1 MRLCKWDPDF
11 VQEMQKFLDLHRAV
25 CDFSLDQEDI
35 AREKLF
41 LPRPAHIEHAEFFEK
56 LYVERPEEN
65 MIIDSLKKWP
75 RMILVVGERGS
86 GKTSIA
92 YRVKEKM
99 EKDHNL
105 VMIFDARRGD
115 FFESQSLDQISPSEI
130 SALMLKGIKSRYLK
144 EIFTYSLNRQEEVIE
159 PLFRLIEYIM
169 ENYNKLGRLTGYN
182 FGGVLFP
189 LYRRYRQYKRTREE
203 ATILEWLEENFDTD
217 DKLADYIWKEIVN
230 HPRLKP
236 SLLIHAAHDVFKYKR
251 QCIWIDNVDGL
262 SYKQQARIQTSLK
275 RLAGS
280 ISSFANVVVSVRSE
294 NILILD
300 EFDEEQAPPRFM
312 KVYLYLQ
319 EGFQDIALREAHSV
333 PPLKLSWEIMKQI
346 VQRRIELSFEKT
358 NIDKEVKEQIRQTSF
373 VILDAW
379 RKIHITELA
388 NHSIRYLLAEH
399 TDFLKYVCKFSDY
412 LSGKTRF
419 ERERDVLTMY
429 FVWLGS
435 MPDNLRHMR
444 LLDIVGVANK
454 WHTRWN
460 IDDDANSELARDLL
474 PLLLLSSIWNFSL
487 KEKDGGQHTRPTVE
501 EILNVVAKIDIPK
514 DDVLRVMCD
523 TQSWINEDIP
533 PLIEIQSPDQPVK
546 IIAPS
551 QIKEHYIISLS
562 PRGKAMLRYILNTF
576 GYFWGAL
583 HYRQMNKD
591 NQNVRLMEQVLR
603 STEEAKWRLI
613 RVPLL
618 TLGKM
623 YLCFLALIRNKWYP
637 GPKWFEE
644 FLADFG
650 VPVPDYWEPV
660 GIKINKKR
668 RALQYEIM
676 LTGIRNFFRNP
687 TNSTVTQEIDTML
700 SWFKEN
706 LSALIKG
713 GDLTCNPLL
722 EESLFIDERE

>member
-1 MRLCKWDPDF
+1 MRLCKWDSGF
-11 VQEMQKFLDLHRAV
+11 VQEIQKFLELHRAV

-35 AREKLF
+35 SREELF

-56 LYVERPEEN
+56 LYVERPEED
-65 MIIDSLKKWP
+65 MIIESLKKWP
-75 RMILVVGERGS
+75 RVVLVVGERGS

-115 FFESQSLDQISPSEI
+115 FFESQSLDQISPDEI
-130 SALMLKGIKSRYLK
+130 SALMLRGIKSRYLK
-144 EIFTYSLNRQEEVIE
+144 EIFTYSLDKQEGVIE
-159 PLFRLIEYIM
+159 HLFRLIEYIM
-169 ENYNKLGRLTGYN
+169 ENYNKPGRLTGYN

-189 LYRRYRQYKRTREE
+189 LYRRYRQYKRTRGE
-203 ATILEWLEENFDTD
+203 ATILKWLEENFDTD
-217 DKLADYIWKEIVN
+217 DKLADYILKEIVN

-236 SLLIHAAHDVFKYKR
+236 SLLIHAAHDIFKYKR

-275 RLAGS
+275 RLAAS
-280 ISSFANVVVSVRSE
+280 ISPFANVVVSVRSE

-319 EGFQDIALREAHSV
+319 EGSQDIALREAYSV

-358 NIDKEVKEQIRQTSF
+358 NIDRDVKEQIRQTSLL
-373 VILDAW
+373 ILDAW
-379 RKIHITELA
+379 RRIHITELA

-454 WHTRWN
+454 WYTRWN

-474 PLLLLSSIWNFSL
+474 PLLLLPSIWNLSL
-487 KEKDGGQHTRPTVE
+487 KERDSGRHTRPTVE
-501 EILNVVAKIDIPK
+501 EILNVAAKIDIPK
-514 DDVLRVMCD
+514 EDVLEVMCD
-523 TQSWINEDIP
+523 TQAWINEDIP

-546 IIAPS
+546 IIDPS

-576 GYFWGAL
+576 GYFWGSL
-583 HYRQMNKD
+583 YYHQMNKD
-591 NQNVRLMEQVLR
+591 NQSVHLMEKVLR
-603 STEEAKWRLI
+603 SSEEAKWSLI
-613 RVPLL
+613 RTPLL
-618 TLGKM
+618 TVGKM

-637 GPKWFEE
+637 GPKWFED

-650 VPVPDYWEPV
+650 VPVPDRWGAV

-687 TNSTVTQEIDTML
+687 IVVQEIDTML
-700 SWFKEN
+700 RWFKEK
-706 LSALIKG
+706 LSALTKG
-713 GDLTCNPLL
+713 EDLTCNLLL